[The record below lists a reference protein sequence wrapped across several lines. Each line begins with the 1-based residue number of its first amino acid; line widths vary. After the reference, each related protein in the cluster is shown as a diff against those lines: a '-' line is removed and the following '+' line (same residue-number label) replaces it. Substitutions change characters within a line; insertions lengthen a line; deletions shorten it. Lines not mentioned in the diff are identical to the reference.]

1 MKKFKIPKFKTA
13 KVNVKATGTAPTS
26 ANASAYGKDAKKRVA
41 AFVRRAKK

>member
-26 ANASAYGKDAKKRVA
+26 AKASAYGKSAKKRMA
-41 AFVRRAKK
+41 SFVKRVKK